1 MDIEDIIGEE
11 ALWESMM
18 KCKKGVMW
26 KDSVAHFVLNGIKEV
41 KKLSDELHN
50 ETYTERKPKYFTV
63 TSPKRREIMS
73 ISFRDRVFQRSLN
86 DVAVYPAMV
95 KSFIYDNAAC
105 QKDKETD
112 FARNRLKCHLQRF
125 YRKHG
130 KNGYVLKLD
139 IKGYYPNMRHD
150 IVMNVFRKHL
160 DDATWNFAK
169 KVLSNFPG
177 EIGFNPG
184 SQIIQIAGI
193 SVLNDLDH
201 FIKERL
207 RAKGYVRYM
216 DDMLLIG
223 ESESELLQFK
233 AQIDKKSN
241 EIGFELHPK
250 KSVIIPLSKEVMF
263 LGFEFRLTDTGK
275 VIMTVDPNRVK
286 AERRKL
292 FRLVRLAK
300 DGVLTRDKV
309 DQCYQSWRS
318 HVEKGNS
325 WHLLQRMD
333 KYYNELWRQD

>member
-105 QKDKETD
+105 QKDKGTD

-233 AQIDKKSN
+233 AQIDKKLN